1 MTFADLGVDALVV
14 DEAQEF
20 KNLFITTS
28 LSRISGLG
36 NLTGSEKA
44 FDLFVKCRYLQ
55 QKYDGRGVF
64 LATGTP
70 LSNTIAELYTVQ
82 RYMQY
87 DELKERGIVHFDAW
101 ASTFGQVVTGWELDA
116 TGVNYRLNSRFSR
129 FQNVP
134 ELNTM
139 YRTFADV
146 ITRADLQ
153 QQAAERGTRFP
164 VPRVKGGRPQTSSLN
179 APMNKPNTWV
189 FNPRYWMITVSQFI
203 VLTAVLSGA
212 GTRVRSSTVW
222 NTFHGIRAST
232 TR

>member
-1 MTFADLGVDALVV
+1 MVV

-28 LSRISGLG
+28 LSRVSGLG
-36 NLTGSEKA
+36 NLAGSEKA

-55 QKYDGRGVF
+55 QRNDGRGVF

-82 RYMQY
+82 RYLQY
-87 DELKERGIVHFDAW
+87 DEMKARGIIHFDAW

-116 TGVNYRLNSRFSR
+116 TGVNYKLNSRFAK

-134 ELNTM
+134 ELTAM

-146 ITRADLQ
+146 ITRKDLQ
-153 QQAAERGTRFP
+153 DQAEARGTRFP
-164 VPRVKGGRPQTSSLN
+164 VPKLKGGRPQNVIVDRSEAQAWYMGIQQEAIDAEGNPLLKADGSTFKTWNDGSIIHLSL
-179 APMNKPNTWV
+179 
-189 FNPRYWMITVSQFI
+189 IHI
-203 VLTAVLSGA
+203 
-212 GTRVRSSTVW
+212 
-222 NTFHGIRAST
+222 
-232 TR
+232 